1 MAETSL
7 ASLRKCSASNGKDR
21 SATFSACRGYKLC
34 SLFIK
39 PEVMNDTN
47 LLYDRSQASLP
58 HTTLHVFI
66 IYCYF

>member
-47 LLYDRSQASLP
+47 LLYNRSQASLP
-58 HTTLHVFI
+58 HTALHVLI
-66 IYCYF
+66 I